1 MSDTTTVTR
10 ASTARPDAGAVP
22 APLPAAV
29 RAALDAGAETPCY
42 VYDLARVRENAARLR
57 GALPEPG
64 DLYYSL
70 KANSHPGVLHT
81 LRQAGTLPEVCSPG
95 ELDAA
100 LAAGWDAAQVLYTG
114 PGKRDQD
121 IDRALQKG
129 VREFCADSPTGLDQL
144 DRLAGRAGVRI
155 RTLLRVNDDRPA
167 VGQGLA
173 MTGVASQFGAD
184 TRWITDEPER
194 FGDRPHVDVTGLH
207 LYMGTNL
214 THVPDLLAQFRQSL
228 TTAARL
234 RAVLA
239 PHTARLDTTL
249 DVGGGF
255 GAPFATEGE
264 AADLTGLREG
274 LADLLDT
281 CAPGWRDGAPRP
293 AYESGRHLVG
303 TAGTLLTRVLDV
315 KRSHGRD
322 VAVLE
327 SGINH
332 LGGMAGLRRLPP
344 LNPSLLTG
352 AAGRGE
358 PRPTLVTGPLCTPLD
373 TWARQAPLPPLRPG
387 DLLAVPNVGAYGL
400 SASLLAFLGHPAP
413 LEVTVDGDAAPH
425 ITRLT
430 LTRKD

>member
-1 MSDTTTVTR
+1 MSDTTTVVR
-10 ASTARPDAGAVP
+10 PSTARPDAGAVP
-22 APLPAAV
+22 ATLPAAV
-29 RAALDAGAETPCY
+29 FAALDAGAETPAY

-57 GALPEPG
+57 GALPEPA

-70 KANSHPGVLHT
+70 KANSHPGVLRT
-81 LRQAGTLPEVCSPG
+81 LREAGVLPEVCSPG

-100 LAAGWDAAQVLYTG
+100 LGAGWDAGQVLYTG

-121 IDRALQKG
+121 IDRALEKG

-144 DRLAGRAGVRI
+144 DRLAGRAGVRV

-167 VGQGLA
+167 AGQGLA

-184 TRWITDEPER
+184 TRWITDESER
-194 FGDRPHVDVTGLH
+194 FGDRPHVEVTGLH

-249 DVGGGF
+249 DLGGGF
-255 GAPFATEGE
+255 GAPFAKEGE

-274 LADLLDT
+274 LAELLDA

-344 LNPSLLTG
+344 LNPTLLTG

-358 PRPTLVTGPLCTPLD
+358 PRPTMVTGPLCTPLD

-413 LEVTVDGDAAPH
+413 LEVAVDGSAAPH

>member
-1 MSDTTTVTR
+1 MSDTTTVVR
-10 ASTARPDAGAVP
+10 PDTAGPDAGTLPDA
-22 APLPAAV
+22 LPAAV
-29 RAALDAGAETPCY
+29 AAALATGAETPAY

-57 GALPEPG
+57 EALPEPA

-70 KANSHPGVLHT
+70 KANSHPHVLRT
-81 LRQAGTLPEVCSPG
+81 LKDAGTLPEVCSPG

-100 LAAGWDAAQVLYTG
+100 LAAGWDAGQVLYTG

-121 IDRALQKG
+121 IDRALHQG

-167 VGQGLA
+167 AGQGLA

-194 FGDRPHVDVTGLH
+194 FGDRPHVEVTGLH

-214 THVPDLLAQFRQSL
+214 THVPDLLAQFQQAL
-228 TTAARL
+228 TTAAGL
-234 RAVLA
+234 RTVLA

-249 DVGGGF
+249 DLGGGF
-255 GAPFATEGE
+255 GAPFAKEGE
-264 AADLTGLREG
+264 AADLSGLREG
-274 LADLLDT
+274 LADLLDAS
-281 CAPGWRDGAPRP
+281 APGWRDGAPRP

-344 LNPSLLTG
+344 LNPTLLAD

-358 PRPTLVTGPLCTPLD
+358 ARPTMVTGPLCTPLD

-413 LEVTVDGDAAPH
+413 LEVAVDGDAAPH
-425 ITRLT
+425 ISRLT

>member
-1 MSDTTTVTR
+1 MSDTTTVV
-10 ASTARPDAGAVP
+10 RPDTAADAGTLPDA
-22 APLPAAV
+22 LPAAV
-29 RAALDAGAETPCY
+29 AAALATGAETPAY
-42 VYDLARVRENAARLR
+42 VYDLARVRQNAARLR
-57 GALPEPG
+57 EALPEPA

-70 KANSHPGVLHT
+70 KANSHPHVLRT
-81 LRQAGTLPEVCSPG
+81 LKDAGTLPEVCSPG

-100 LAAGWDAAQVLYTG
+100 LAAGWDAGQVLYTG

-121 IDRALQKG
+121 IDRALHQG

-144 DRLAGRAGVRI
+144 DRLAGRAGMRV

-167 VGQGLA
+167 AGQGLA

-194 FGDRPHVDVTGLH
+194 FGDRPHVEVTGLH

-214 THVPDLLAQFRQSL
+214 THVPDLLAQFQQAL
-228 TTAARL
+228 TTAAGL
-234 RAVLA
+234 RTVLA

-249 DVGGGF
+249 DLGGGF
-255 GAPFATEGE
+255 GAPFAKEGE
-264 AADLTGLREG
+264 AADLSGLREG
-274 LADLLDT
+274 LADLLDAS
-281 CAPGWRDGAPRP
+281 APGWRDGAPRP

-344 LNPSLLTG
+344 LNPTLLSD

-358 PRPTLVTGPLCTPLD
+358 PRPTMVTGPLCTPLD

-413 LEVTVDGDAAPH
+413 LEVAVDGDAAPH
-425 ITRLT
+425 ISRLT